1 MVGVFVQQHYLPFY
15 TETYTNSK
23 PFLALKAEAQYRQ
36 LGKHGKLEEPNNKG
50 KISGIGELIKKS
62 MKSEQGNAT
71 ITEVQVG
78 AFCNVG
84 FIISCFNC
92 FISLCN

>member
-36 LGKHGKLEEPNNKG
+36 LCKHGKFEEPNNKG
-50 KISGIGELIKKS
+50 KMSGIGELIKKS

-71 ITEVQVG
+71 IAEVQVG
-78 AFCNVG
+78 IMLV
-84 FIISCFNC
+84 S
-92 FISLCN
+92 SLS